1 LQALL
6 IFALR
11 IIDMSL
17 STMRFMM
24 MARSYKLLA
33 GIFGFFGS
41 IVFIVAIRPV
51 IQNLDDW
58 GNLIGYAAGFS
69 TGMVLGL
76 ILEER
81 LAMGFTFFRIVS
93 SRRGCEVAEKL
104 RMAGFAVTEIPAW
117 GKDGS
122 VALLHCYVQ
131 RKRFD
136 ELVRL
141 VNDAD
146 AEAFIAAEQVRS
158 VRRGY
163 WSR

>member
-1 LQALL
+1 LQGLL

-24 MARSYKLLA
+24 IARGYKLLA
-33 GIFGFFGS
+33 GIFGFFGA

-69 TGMVLGL
+69 TGMVIGL

-93 SRRGCEVAEKL
+93 SRRGCEVAE
-104 RMAGFAVTEIPAW
+104 
-117 GKDGS
+117 
-122 VALLHCYVQ
+122 
-131 RKRFD
+131 
-136 ELVRL
+136 RL
-141 VNDAD
+141 Q
-146 AEAFIAAEQVRS
+146 QVLQ
-158 VRRGY
+158 
-163 WSR
+163 